1 MSFSDNLENT
11 LKNLEARQ
19 ERERPSPRKN
29 RRDPVAVENLRGSRF
44 AAELLSAA
52 TRIGHGY
59 RTKVHIFW
67 LGGTLRLEA
76 REHRLEVRPTPEGL
90 IAVFLVGGAE
100 THREKVS
107 LDGKAEALA
116 KRWMEKVGPPPP
128 PPPVPPDLREELG
141 E

>member
-11 LKNLEARQ
+11 LKNLEAR
-19 ERERPSPRKN
+19 EGRERLAPRKN
-29 RRDPVAVENLRGSRF
+29 RSAPVAVENLRGSRF
-44 AAELLSAA
+44 AGELLSAA

-76 REHRLEVRPTPEGL
+76 REHRLELRPTAEGFV
-90 IAVFLVGGAE
+90 AVFLVGGEE

-107 LDGKAEALA
+107 LDGKAETLA
-116 KRWMEKVGPPPP
+116 RRWMDKVGPPPP
-128 PPPVPPDLREELG
+128 PPPIPPDLREELG